1 MYVDMVEDFKTVKV
15 FSLKSFFFSRHPRV
29 IFAQSSRASGRV
41 WRVKKTRIF
50 RASPKCYI
58 LFLPESSLQVFCLST
73 PVFLTYVQTEAVLQC
88 GIAGKYKM

>member
-1 MYVDMVEDFKTVKV
+1 M
-15 FSLKSFFFSRHPRV
+15 
-29 IFAQSSRASGRV
+29 IFAQSSRASRRV

-73 PVFLTYVQTEAVLQC
+73 PVFLTYVQTGAVLQC
-88 GIAGKYKM
+88 GIAGKYNM